1 MRVLLHHPYQIRTSR
16 REFEIDE
23 PMSVADFCK
32 KFDIP
37 LVIKPRRG
45 QVGSPSVLISLNR
58 EKTDENSMITKDSVL
73 IITEKWMF
81 GSGPQEN
88 FEEWLNRLALTGKGI
103 GGHPPFED
111 TFDFEKDHLP

>member
-32 KFDIP
+32 KFNIP

-58 EKTDENSMITKDSVL
+58 EKADESSMITKDSVL
-73 IITEKWMF
+73 NITEKWLF

-88 FEEWLNRLALTGKGI
+88 FEEWLGRLALTGKGI
-103 GGHPPFED
+103 GGYPPFEELY
-111 TFDFEKDHLP
+111 DFEKDHLP